1 MFSKRRGADPAF
13 PKGDRG
19 TGSLDDYKF
28 DLTPSS
34 KSVKIRLAG
43 SDPHQ
48 DAIAQAA
55 EGESITTAIA
65 RRTDEEERVDAE
77 MPVRLFVDGRILG
90 PVGRVPR
97 GLEGVVNEALSRL
110 DMAGRKPRIPV
121 DVTRTRAGWRVDL
134 LMGET
139 R

>member
-1 MFSKRRGADPAF
+1 MLFRRGGADPEF
-13 PKGDRG
+13 PRGDQG

-28 DLTPSS
+28 DLLPSNNR
-34 KSVKIRLAG
+34 VTIRLAG

-48 DAIAQAA
+48 EAIQRVDEA
-55 EGESITTAIA
+55 ESIETAIA
-65 RRTDEEERVDAE
+65 RRTDEEERTDAP
-77 MPVRLFVDGRILG
+77 MPVRVFADGRIIG

-97 GLEGVVNEALSRL
+97 GLEGVVNETLSRL
-110 DMAGRKPRIPV
+110 DIAGKKPRIPV
-121 DVTRTRAGWRVDL
+121 AIVRTRSGLRVDL

>member
-19 TGSLDDYKF
+19 TGSLNDYRF
-28 DLTPSS
+28 DLTPANG
-34 KSVKIRLAG
+34 SVTIRLAG

-48 DAIAQAA
+48 DLLEQAA
-55 EGESITTAIA
+55 AGAEVTTAIA
-65 RRTDEEERVDAE
+65 RRSEEEERTDAE
-77 MPVRLFVDGRILG
+77 MPVRLFVDGRIVG
-90 PVGRVPR
+90 PVGRIPR
-97 GLEGVVNEALSRL
+97 GLEGVVNETLSRL

-121 DVTRTRAGWRVDL
+121 EIRTTRQGRRVDL

>member
-1 MFSKRRGADPAF
+1 MLFRRRGGDPEF

-19 TGSLDDYKF
+19 RGSLDDYKF
-28 DLTPSS
+28 DLLPANGRVT
-34 KSVKIRLAG
+34 IRLAG

-48 DAIAQAA
+48 DLLRDVAQAA
-55 EGESITTAIA
+55 AVETAIA
-65 RRTDEEERVDAE
+65 RRTDEEERTDAPL
-77 MPVRLFVDGRILG
+77 PVRLFVDGRIVG

-97 GLEGVVNEALSRL
+97 GLEGVVSEALSRL
-110 DMAGRKPRIPV
+110 DTAGKKPRIPV
-121 DVTRTRAGWRVDL
+121 DVVRTREGLRVDL